1 MATIHFFK
9 HLIRNSINICSMSK
23 IVPLDEMALKMRKR
37 KRTIPKAVREQ
48 LWLRD
53 MGKAF
58 QGKCM
63 TSWCMNTIS
72 IFDFQ
77 CGHNI
82 PESKGGPTTLE
93 NLVPICSRC
102 NTSMGSQYSFVE
114 WSRQHAYVKK
124 TFWQKMIGCFIKN

>member
-1 MATIHFFK
+1 
-9 HLIRNSINICSMSK
+9 MSK
-23 IVPLDEMALKMRKR
+23 VVPLDEMALKMRKR

-102 NTSMGSQYSFVE
+102 NTSMGSQYTFSD
-114 WSRQHAYVKK
+114 WSRQHAYIKK
-124 TFWQKMIGCFIKN
+124 TFWQKIFGCFVKIDHPPNTK